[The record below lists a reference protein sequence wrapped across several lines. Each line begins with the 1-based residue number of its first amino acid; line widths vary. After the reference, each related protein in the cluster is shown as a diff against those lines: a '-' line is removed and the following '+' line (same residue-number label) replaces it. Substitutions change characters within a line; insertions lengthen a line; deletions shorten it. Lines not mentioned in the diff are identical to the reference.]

1 MKSNVAGEWCHPTPT
16 WSMWV
21 GLSRAISGSG
31 WDADR
36 DAPMPCNLLSTLPPT
51 LPPTHIQDNMTAT
64 AAIPPT
70 QAAILQQDGRLVV
83 VRNAPVPKVLP
94 GWLLV
99 RNFAVSLNPCDFKM
113 AARFPTPGLKDGV
126 DFAGT
131 VAAIGSEVTGY
142 RIGDRVFGCVPSNKQ
157 DDAESG
163 SFSEYV
169 KVEVIYTLRMPPRMT
184 FETAMAL
191 NPACICTVALAL
203 HQSFGLPA
211 TPDEAAELGVTTKDT
226 VLVYGGSSSVGLLAI
241 QMLKLLG
248 HHVVTTC
255 SPRNF
260 SLVKQYGA
268 DAVFDYRSRTCAMDI
283 RTYTKNKLRR
293 VIDPFGEAATTA
305 LCFEAMGRA
314 GGIYCSLE
322 TYQQSLCTRR
332 TVKHSLV
339 MGPAILGRGVLLPEP
354 YGVPPDPELHA
365 WSKRFFRSLQG
376 LIDENKIKPLPM
388 ERLQPGGFETVIAG
402 LEILKSKKVS
412 GKKLVV
418 RVS

>member
-1 MKSNVAGEWCHPTPT
+1 MFSHNRPTPPSPRFINNIQVQH
-16 WSMWV
+16 SM
-21 GLSRAISGSG
+21 A
-31 WDADR
+31 
-36 DAPMPCNLLSTLPPT
+36 
-51 LPPTHIQDNMTAT
+51 AT
-64 AAIPPT
+64 TQIPPT
-70 QAAILQQDGRLVV
+70 QAAVLQQRGGKLAIVH
-83 VRNAPVPKVLP
+83 NAPVPTILP

-99 RNFAVSLNPCDFKM
+99 RNVAVSLNPCDFKM

-131 VAAIGSEVTGY
+131 VAAVGSEVAGY
-142 RIGDRVFGCVPSNKQ
+142 HVGDRVFGCVPSNKQ
-157 DDAESG
+157 DDSESG
-163 SFSEYV
+163 SFSEFV
-169 KVEVIYTLRMPPRMT
+169 KVEAIYTLRIPTTMS

-203 HQSFGLPA
+203 HQSLGLPA
-211 TPDEAAELGVTTKDT
+211 TPDEAAELGATTTDT
-226 VLVYGGSSSVGLLAI
+226 VLVHGGSSSVGLLAI

-255 SPRNF
+255 SPHNF
-260 SLVKQYGA
+260 SLVKHYGA
-268 DAVFDYRSRTCAMDI
+268 DAVFDYRSRTCAADI
-283 RTYTKNKLRR
+283 RSYTKNKLRR
-293 VIDPFGEAATTA
+293 VIDPFGEAATTS
-305 LCFEAMGRA
+305 LCYEAIGRA

-354 YGVPPDPELHA
+354 YGVPPDPELHE
-365 WSKRFFRSLQG
+365 WSKKFFRSLQV
-376 LIDENKIKPLPM
+376 LIDDNKIKPLPM
-388 ERLQPGGFETVIAG
+388 EKLQPGGFQTVIAG

-418 RVS
+418 RVSQQ

>member
-1 MKSNVAGEWCHPTPT
+1 MS
-16 WSMWV
+16 
-21 GLSRAISGSG
+21 
-31 WDADR
+31 
-36 DAPMPCNLLSTLPPT
+36 
-51 LPPTHIQDNMTAT
+51 AT
-64 AAIPPT
+64 TAIPPT
-70 QAAILQQDGRLVV
+70 QAAVLQQGGGKLAIVY
-83 VRNAPVPKVLP
+83 NAPVPNVLL

-99 RNFAVSLNPCDFKM
+99 RNVAVSLNPCDFKM
-113 AARFPTPGLKDGV
+113 AARFPTPGLKNGV

-131 VAAIGSEVTGY
+131 VAAVGGEVAGFHV
-142 RIGDRVFGCVPSNKQ
+142 GDRVFGCVPSNKQ
-157 DDAESG
+157 DDSESG

-169 KVEVIYTLRMPPRMT
+169 KVEAIYTLRIPTSMS

-203 HQSFGLPA
+203 HQSLGLPA
-211 TPDEAAELGVTTKDT
+211 TPDEATKLGVTAKDT
-226 VLVYGGSSSVGLLAI
+226 VLVHGGSSSVGLLAI

-255 SPRNF
+255 SPHNF

-268 DAVFDYRSRTCAMDI
+268 DAVFDYRSRTCSADI

-293 VIDPFGEAATTA
+293 VIDPFGEAATTS
-305 LCFEAMGRA
+305 LCYEAIGRA

-339 MGPAILGRGVLLPEP
+339 MGPAIRGRGVLLPEP
-354 YGVPPDPELHA
+354 YGVAPDPELHE

-376 LIDENKIKPLPM
+376 LIDDGKIKPLPM
-388 ERLQPGGFETVIAG
+388 EKLQPGGFTTVIAG

-418 RVS
+418 RVGQQ